1 MPLTMEDLERRI
13 SRLEEDRQQFTVII
27 QAINTLN
34 QTMAREFQ
42 FFRDAIVEH
51 REEVRGGFAELVTRL
66 ERVETRCHV
75 LEGCFDGLEAKA
87 DRNHAE
93 VLARIEGPP

>member
-1 MPLTMEDLERRI
+1 
-13 SRLEEDRQQFTVII
+13 
-27 QAINTLN
+27 
-34 QTMAREFQ
+34 MAREFQ

-75 LEGCFDGLEAKA
+75 LVASVSQ
-87 DRNHAE
+87 AE
-93 VLARIEGPP
+93 RIR